1 MTLLA
6 SLARGRSAADI
17 GTDHGFVPVFLLREG
32 LADRVILTD
41 INRGPL
47 EKARK
52 NIEDLGLSEELTDL
66 RLGPGLTV
74 LEKGEADTVIIA
86 GMGGELIASIL
97 ADDLEKSRSFGF
109 YVLQPRS
116 REHVLRQW
124 LDENGFAVTEERL
137 VKERGRICQVICAS
151 PKGEGEVFRD
161 PLDYVYPPLLCASD
175 EPIAKEYF
183 EKEKKRLRRLLKEL
197 EGSKDEEAS
206 KLKAEGFKALLEKLG
221 SI

>member
-1 MTLLA
+1 MNKLNLSERMTLLA
-6 SLARGRSAADI
+6 SLVRGRSAADI

-52 NIEDLGLSEELTDL
+52 NIEDLGLSKELTDL

-74 LEKGEADTVIIA
+74 LEKGEVDTVIIA

-97 ADDLEKSRSFGF
+97 AEDLEKSRSFGF

-116 REHVLRQW
+116 RENVLRQW
-124 LDENGFAVTEERL
+124 LDDNNFYVTDERL
-137 VKERGRICQVICAS
+137 VREKGRICQVICAS
-151 PKGEGEVFRD
+151 PEGEGEVFKD
-161 PLDYVYPPLLCASD
+161 PTDYIYPPMLMASD
-175 EPIAKEYF
+175 EPIAREYF
-183 EKEKKRLRRLLKEL
+183 EREKKRLK
-197 EGSKDEEAS
+197 
-206 KLKAEGFKALLEKLG
+206 
-221 SI
+221 